1 MKRLE
6 ISKLE
11 INPLGPCLETVCLLE
26 FPPLT
31 SGDTVFL
38 EEVLTEW
45 VPTSKDYA
53 RWSFPERRVPFYSSG
68 VGTIALLLDYR
79 PQWEEIHPP
88 HICTMVISIEVL
100 LSAIRTGAHNL
111 PWVDWG
117 PSSTHIHQT
126 PLSPAGPFWIP
137 DLSPLVVRQFGFP
150 HMRVAQSIAENTS
163 QTGPEVY
170 RSIPTFGKFWD
181 VNIQTNLPYRD
192 IMANDLN
199 FNHFRHIVAN
209 REWVVGTARTPVRGF
224 YVCVLEPLIRES
236 DWTLQQENETSIT
249 VYHVG

>member
-1 MKRLE
+1 MDNMKRLE

-111 PWVDWG
+111 PWVD
-117 PSSTHIHQT
+117 
-126 PLSPAGPFWIP
+126 
-137 DLSPLVVRQFGFP
+137 
-150 HMRVAQSIAENTS
+150 
-163 QTGPEVY
+163 
-170 RSIPTFGKFWD
+170 
-181 VNIQTNLPYRD
+181 
-192 IMANDLN
+192 
-199 FNHFRHIVAN
+199 
-209 REWVVGTARTPVRGF
+209 
-224 YVCVLEPLIRES
+224 
-236 DWTLQQENETSIT
+236 
-249 VYHVG
+249 